1 VRLLL
6 RHPASFL
13 LVLSACATLA
23 AVFAFARPTYH
34 PKYESKM
41 IDFST
46 VRYYSPDIV
55 RNAFA
60 EQGIQLRVNSHFHGI
75 TMFSDVA
82 APDADALQVIVGP
95 RTGHA
100 DWGPKN
106 EPYDERFGN
115 VLVTYGEQDHALHGQ
130 VETAVS
136 ALR

>member
-6 RHPASFL
+6 RHPESIV
-13 LVLSACATLA
+13 LVLSVCAMIA
-23 AVFAFARPTYH
+23 AVFAFARPAYH
-34 PKYESKM
+34 PKSESKM

-46 VRYYSPDIV
+46 VRYYSPDLV

-60 EQGIQLRVNSHFHGI
+60 EQGIALHVSSRFHGI
-75 TMFSDVA
+75 TMLSNVA
-82 APDADALQVIVGP
+82 VPDADALQVIVGP
-95 RTGHA
+95 RTGKA
-100 DWGPKN
+100 NFGPRL

-130 VETAVS
+130 VEAAVS